1 MHKSNP
7 QLKVNPGGLLT
18 PSQVVGRD
26 AFIKSLW
33 RGLESQSILLT
44 SERRMGKT
52 SVMRKMTEESPPGV
66 CPIQRSLQGINAPE
80 EFARALVADVEKNI
94 PDVLSRPIVK
104 RLRKAGVKKV
114 GAQSVEVEFEP
125 ISEEAW
131 KDVVIETFATI
142 EAGVDERVVFLWDE
156 LPHVVDAIEGKRDPN
171 TARDLLDVLRHV
183 RETYPSIRM
192 ILSGSLGMHHVVDK
206 LRSKGGMWAPTN
218 DMAMVDLAPLDGG
231 DAEYLALEL
240 LRNEAIE
247 CGDDEAAI
255 AAAIASEVDHV
266 PYYVHHTVAG
276 LQREQEGTGES
287 VDVGMAVG
295 AIAAALAEPQDPWQ
309 LKHYVDRVPVYYPA
323 ESELAF
329 AVLDAV
335 AAAGRPCSLG
345 EIENLLAAQ
354 AAPPGKEQL
363 HSLLELLCKDHY
375 LEPGYSFRLDLVRR
389 AWLARRPP
397 R

>member
-1 MHKSNP
+1 MYKSNP

-18 PSQVVGRD
+18 PKQVVGRD
-26 AFIKSLW
+26 SFIESLW
-33 RGLESQSILLT
+33 RNLESQSILLT

-52 SVMRKMTEESPPGV
+52 SVMRKMTEESPAGA

-114 GAQSVEVEFEP
+114 GAKSVEVEFEP

-142 EAGVDERVVFLWDE
+142 ETGVDERVVFLWDE
-156 LPHVVDAIEGKRDPN
+156 LPHMVDAIEAKRDPG

-192 ILSGSLGMHHVVDK
+192 VLSGSLGMHHVVDK
-206 LRSKGGMWAPTN
+206 LRKKGGMWAPTN

-247 CGDDEAAI
+247 CDDDEQAI
-255 AAAIASEVDHV
+255 AVAIASEVDQV
-266 PYYVHHTVAG
+266 PYYIHHTVAG
-276 LQREQEGTGES
+276 LQREQDGTGEP
-287 VDVGMAVG
+287 VDARMAIR
-295 AIAAALAEPQDPWQ
+295 AIAAALVEPQDPWQ

-323 ESELAF
+323 EADLAF
-329 AVLDAV
+329 AVLDAL
-335 AAAGRPCSLG
+335 AAAGKPCSQG
-345 EIENLLAAQ
+345 EIENLLAAR
-354 AAPPGKEQL
+354 AAPPDRARL
-363 HSLLELLCKDHY
+363 HGLLELLCKDHY
-375 LEPGYSFRLDLVRR
+375 LEPGYGFRLELVRR